1 MNLPMLQPTS
11 NKPMKEIFAKS
22 AGINLPPKIKRLLL
36 GAEIVWFDKNPLSQD
51 MDDALHFF
59 FESNTSP
66 QTDMLLRRHGLTDI
80 SQYINIRFLW
90 GVQMELHYS
99 MPNRQD
105 VTKHHVEST
114 YFEFHGTMFPMHDKF
129 KQARD
134 QFYMLK
140 QLEFGAVPDD
150 HKNKKF
156 YETTK
161 FKAVVVNI

>member
-1 MNLPMLQPTS
+1 MNDPMRQNS
-11 NKPMKEIFAKS
+11 EKPLREIFAKS
-22 AGINLPPKIKRLLL
+22 AGLNIPPKIKRLLL
-36 GAEIVWFDKNPLSQD
+36 GAEICWLDNNPLSQD

-66 QTDMLLRRHGLTDI
+66 QTDMLLRRHGLIDI

-90 GVQMELHYS
+90 GVQMMLHYD
-99 MPNRQD
+99 MPNRAE
-105 VTKHHVEST
+105 VNKRHTETT
-114 YFEFHGTMFPMHDKF
+114 YFEFHGTMFPMHEKF
-129 KQARD
+129 KKARD

-156 YETTK
+156 YVTTE

>member
-1 MNLPMLQPTS
+1 MNLPMRQNS
-11 NKPMKEIFAKS
+11 DKPIREIFAKS
-22 AGINLPPKIKRLLL
+22 SGLNIPPKIKRRLI
-36 GAEIVWFDKNPLSQD
+36 GAEIFWFDADPLSQD
-51 MDDALHFF
+51 MSDELHFF
-59 FESNTSP
+59 FDSHTSVY
-66 QTDMLLRRHGLTDI
+66 TDCLLLRHGLIDI

-90 GVQMELHYS
+90 GVQMMLHYD
-99 MPNRQD
+99 MPNRAE
-105 VTKHHVEST
+105 VNKRHTETT
-114 YFEFHGTMFPMHDKF
+114 YFEFHGTMFPMHEKF

-156 YETTK
+156 YVTTE